1 MGSGCQGVGLEG
13 LRGSIGGPTRGQG
26 LDLLVPRESRGRPKG
41 SKWVNLW
48 AYRVQGGQWVGL
60 QGPRG

>member
-48 AYRVQGGQWVGL
+48 AYRVQGGQ
-60 QGPRG
+60 